1 MASILTAFSKKRWDW
16 QMAEEI
22 GVDTANRAVQPPP
35 VVNVTLV
42 LVQTNVRTGARQ
54 IQTCKQVQPVAG
66 PDPTQKI
73 WPRQTKQTANQKCFF
88 GKK

>member
-54 IQTCKQVQPVAG
+54 IQTCKQVQLFVYLE
-66 PDPTQKI
+66 DPTQIACRPPKSSE
-73 WPRQTKQTANQKCFF
+73 N
-88 GKK
+88 